1 MAAALGPRRL
11 ATSALAF
18 VALLAV
24 GAFAHRRALADPEP
38 RTDERVFVGAALAVA
53 AGGSPYDHPVYN
65 YPPPLAE
72 IGARLVDAGDPG
84 RLLVALRLLELAA
97 MCGLVQLAAGFAGV
111 GAGWRFLLAALLVA
125 AAPIV
130 HATFWLGNLAAIPAL
145 LALVGWR
152 CGERRPVVGGL
163 LVGTSLA
170 LKPTAL
176 GGALYLTARWLGAT
190 RAGRRRPAE
199 ALAWIAAAT
208 LALLPWLDRLPALAG
223 RMLQPPLFSS
233 RNLSLRR
240 AAVGL
245 GLDLPTPLLF
255 VVVLAGALW
264 LARRRPVDADDRIH
278 AAPVVALLALPVAWS
293 HSFLLVLP
301 LQVAA
306 ASLWFRRSAARAG
319 RTGPAAL
326 IERWC
331 VPLALAAIQG
341 SFAAGIELD
350 VPGAIQTLVV
360 LVPTLSPL
368 VLLGYLLA
376 NAASRPGL
384 SELPVRSSA
393 PVRADSSRP

>member
-1 MAAALGPRRL
+1 MAAALAPRRL

-18 VALLAV
+18 AALLVV
-24 GAFAHRRALADPEP
+24 GALAHRRALADPEP

-72 IGARLVDAGDPG
+72 IGGRLVDAGDPR
-84 RLLVALRLLELAA
+84 RLLAVLRLLELGA
-97 MCGLVQLAAGFAGV
+97 MCGLAQLAAGFAGG
-111 GAGWRFLLAALLVA
+111 GAGRRFLLAVLLVA

-152 CGERRPVVGGL
+152 CGEQRPVLGGL
-163 LVGTSLA
+163 LLGSSLA
-170 LKPTAL
+170 FKPTAL
-176 GGALYLTARWLGAT
+176 GGALYLTARWLGAA
-190 RAGRRRPAE
+190 RVDRRRPTE

-223 RMLQPPLFSS
+223 RMLEPPLFSS

-240 AAVGL
+240 AAVGF
-245 GLDLPTPLLF
+245 GLDLPTPLLL

-264 LARRRPVDADDRIH
+264 LARRRPVDAIDRIH
-278 AAPVVALLALPVAWS
+278 AAPVVALLVLPVAWS
-293 HSFLLVLP
+293 HGFLFVLP

-306 ASLWFRRSAARAG
+306 SSLWWRRRAARAG
-319 RTGPAAL
+319 RMGPATLA
-326 IERWC
+326 ERWI

-350 VPGAIQTLVV
+350 VPGAVQALIV

-376 NAASRPGL
+376 NGG
-384 SELPVRSSA
+384 ESSQ
-393 PVRADSSRP
+393 PQ